1 MRSSNASAPCRF
13 ELRPSRWRIGVVLA
27 LAAMAP
33 FAVLVSDMSR
43 AAAWPLAVIALS
55 AGVFSAWRERRQP
68 IHAVVIDA
76 AGAASV
82 DGIAVE
88 RLQVDWRGPLAF
100 VSWRDRDGRTFR
112 RSLWP
117 DTLNAAGRR
126 ELRLAADRDDAG
138 RRPGPMAP

>member
-1 MRSSNASAPCRF
+1 M
-13 ELRPSRWRIGVVLA
+13 LA

-33 FAVLVSDMSR
+33 FAVLVSDMPR

-76 AGAASV
+76 AGVASV

>member
-13 ELRPSRWRIGVVLA
+13 ELRPSRWRIGATLA
-27 LAAMAP
+27 LAVLAP
-33 FAVLVSDMSR
+33 FAVLVSDLS
-43 AAAWPLAVIALS
+43 ASIAWPLAVAALS
-55 AGVFSAWRERRQP
+55 AGFALAWRERRLP
-68 IHAVVIDA
+68 VHAVVIDG

-82 DGIAVE
+82 DGILVE
-88 RLQVDWRGPLAF
+88 GFRIDWRGPLAF
-100 VSWRDRDGRTFR
+100 VSWRDGDGRAFR

-117 DTLNAAGRR
+117 DTLSASGRR

>member
-13 ELRPSRWRIGVVLA
+13 ELRPSRWRIGVLLA
-27 LAAMAP
+27 LAVLAP
-33 FAVLVSDMSR
+33 FAVLVSDMPR

-55 AGVFSAWRERRQP
+55 AGVWSAWRERRQP
-68 IHAVVIDA
+68 VHRVVIDA

-82 DGIAVE
+82 DGIPVE
-88 RLQVDWRGPLAF
+88 RLRVDWRGPLAF
-100 VSWRDRDGRTFR
+100 VSWRDSDGRRFR

-117 DTLNAAGRR
+117 DTLSAAERR

-138 RRPGPMAP
+138 RRTGPMAP

>member
-13 ELRPSRWRIGVVLA
+13 ELRPSRWRIGVLLA
-27 LAAMAP
+27 LAVLAP

-43 AAAWPLAVIALS
+43 AVAWPLAVIALF

-68 IHAVVIDA
+68 VHAVVIDA

-88 RLQVDWRGPLAF
+88 RLRIDWRGPLAF
-100 VSWRDRDGRTFR
+100 VSWRDSDGRTFR

-117 DTLNAAGRR
+117 DTLSAAGRR